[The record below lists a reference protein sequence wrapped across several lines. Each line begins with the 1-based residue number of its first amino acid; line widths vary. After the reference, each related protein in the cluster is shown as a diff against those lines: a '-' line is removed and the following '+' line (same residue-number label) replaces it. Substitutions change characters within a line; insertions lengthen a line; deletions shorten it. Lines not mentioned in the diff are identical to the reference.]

1 MENQIPQLSLETL
14 IRLST
19 HERREVAESSKTADD
34 TWPRRGI
41 CLKFILSLP
50 PDQGRRIMKRLL
62 AEAEQVDDAPS
73 MRLVEKTE
81 PDFGEEEPGD
91 CSKI

>member
-1 MENQIPQLSLETL
+1 MKNQIPQLSLETL

-41 CLKFILSLP
+41 CLNCILSLP

-73 MRLVEKTE
+73 MRLVKRSGSEIV
-81 PDFGEEEPGD
+81 EPG
-91 CSKI
+91 